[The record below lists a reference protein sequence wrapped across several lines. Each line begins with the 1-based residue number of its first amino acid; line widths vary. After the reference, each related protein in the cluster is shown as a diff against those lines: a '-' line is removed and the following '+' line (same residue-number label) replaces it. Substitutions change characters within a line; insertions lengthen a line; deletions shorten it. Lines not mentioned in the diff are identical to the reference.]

1 MLTQLE
7 IDNMEMQIQKGKSL
21 PEIYFVAHYVECREG
36 IIDAEQY
43 KSISKFKIIK
53 IKINEIE
60 NAYFEYLKFLKA
72 GGINGE
78 NYHVETEEE
87 YYDTKTKYIHYYAVP
102 NSKTPITKDINPRM
116 PSIIYGYLR
125 KVVNEDGD
133 VLKVM
138 NEPSPVKEVYT
149 NELEFGDLKGKD
161 LKEAYDSGKL
171 DWKYMNLP
179 AKQVVDGIEY
189 QYVTSDWY
197 ILKAENFPRT
207 EHILINTK
215 TKNAYFT
222 NLDEAY
228 KYMQQLEA

>member
-1 MLTQLE
+1 
-7 IDNMEMQIQKGKSL
+7 
-21 PEIYFVAHYVECREG
+21 
-36 IIDAEQY
+36 
-43 KSISKFKIIK
+43 
-53 IKINEIE
+53 
-60 NAYFEYLKFLKA
+60 
-72 GGINGE
+72 
-78 NYHVETEEE
+78 
-87 YYDTKTKYIHYYAVP
+87 
-102 NSKTPITKDINPRM
+102 M
-116 PSIIYGYLR
+116 PSIIYGILR
-125 KVVNEDGD
+125 KKITEDD
-133 VLKVM
+133 EVLQVI
-138 NEPSPVKEVYT
+138 NDPSPVKEVYT
-149 NELEFGDLKGKD
+149 NELECGDLKGKD

-197 ILKAENFPRT
+197 ILTTETFHRT

>member
-7 IDNMEMQIQKGKSL
+7 IDNIVQQIQKGEEL
-21 PEIYFVAHYVECREG
+21 PEIYFVAHYIECREG
-36 IIDAEQY
+36 VIDAEQY
-43 KSISKFKIIK
+43 KSISKFRIIK
-53 IKINEIE
+53 IKIAEIE
-60 NAYFEYLKFLKA
+60 NAYFELLRYLRS
-72 GGINGE
+72 GGVNGE
-78 NYHVETEEE
+78 KYHIETEEE
-87 YYDTKTKYIHYYAVP
+87 YYDTKTKYIHYYSVP
-102 NSKTPITKDINPRM
+102 NTEEPITKDINPRM
-116 PSIIYGYLR
+116 PSIIYGILR
-125 KVVNEDGD
+125 KKITEDD
-133 VLKVM
+133 EVLQVI
-138 NEPSPVKEVYT
+138 NDPSPVKEVYT